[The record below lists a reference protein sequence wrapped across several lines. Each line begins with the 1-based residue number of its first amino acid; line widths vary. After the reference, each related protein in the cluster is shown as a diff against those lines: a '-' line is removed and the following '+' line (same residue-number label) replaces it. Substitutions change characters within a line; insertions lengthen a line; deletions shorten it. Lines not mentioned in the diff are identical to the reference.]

1 MIIQNHIEKFVQLS
15 FMTSQNTRVVRSG
28 EWFAENRKEQY
39 NYVSNIMRPR
49 INDNS
54 EKFLHIV
61 KAPVKSGKKD
71 LVLIAKCLL
80 DDYHHVFISAFHRK
94 ADKCQ
99 REELT
104 SYGIDVYSGTSLKE
118 FTASVEKIVN
128 IGKKCLVH
136 LDELDYGAGFN
147 QRLEEHAYKSIVEHH
162 IHTFLY
168 SATPDV
174 AIKVDAESSVPKDV
188 LPSFI
193 PSKLYYGVS
202 NFLKDGRFHE
212 AEPFFEISNVS
223 DFRLSE
229 QGEKLMKEHMDPPI
243 VTGSIVRIT
252 KIDSNG
258 CEHDYKG
265 EVVDID
271 GAILSLKHKNGYIEK
286 IDKFEPNVMEIKVL
300 KKHIAVI
307 RTVGNSTLKKLDHKS
322 RVTNF
327 QVLKTYLPDYLHS
340 HYPGV
345 EVRFVG
351 CHDEIIKWS
360 NPATWNTDN
369 DPSKKYI
376 IVINNTA
383 GRSTEWTCQPFMTWY
398 HCFRTPR
405 TPASTQTQDQ
415 ERPCH
420 YGYNKSTLHIYGCK
434 TTAKYSAG
442 IITTKQYVE
451 LLGGERPIDGR
462 LKKSKKSLPSIHVKT
477 EVYEKWVDIPKELN
491 FRKMS
496 HLKREYVL
504 SSDSTNSPALWEKY
518 KHLKGFRTTNFRSSR
533 KRFKEGKKKALP
545 IYFRSDV
552 MKDLKEGLDNKST
565 QRLNVF
571 YEDGETDPDKYKF
584 MVRKFSGKEAT
595 QSLEKFDNNSMYS
608 RAK

>member
-1 MIIQNHIEKFVQLS
+1 MMSRNNSPE
-15 FMTSQNTRVVRSG
+15 VRSG

-39 NYVSNIMRPR
+39 DYVSNVMRPC
-49 INDNS
+49 INDNNK
-54 EKFLHIV
+54 KFLHIV

-71 LVLIAKCLL
+71 LVLIAKCLFH
-80 DDYHHVFISAFHRK
+80 DYHHVFVSAFHRK

-99 REELT
+99 RDELME
-104 SYGIDVYSGTSLKE
+104 YGIDVYSGASMKEFRTSLE
-118 FTASVEKIVN
+118 TIVN

-136 LDELDYGAGFN
+136 LDELDYGAGSK

-174 AIKVDAESSVPKDV
+174 AIKVDAESSIPKDV
-188 LPSFI
+188 LRPFI
-193 PSKLYYGVS
+193 PSPLYYGVA
-202 NFLKDGRFHE
+202 NFLEDGRFHE
-212 AEPFFEISNVS
+212 AEPFFEISR
-223 DFRLSE
+223 DAEFKLSE
-229 QGEKLMKEHMDPPI
+229 QGHKLMKEHMDPPI

-252 KIDSNG
+252 KKDSNG
-258 CEHDYKG
+258 CCSSYEA
-265 EVVDID
+265 EVVTVD
-271 GAILSLKHKNGYIEK
+271 GNALSLKRDNDYIEK
-286 IDKFEPNVMEIKVL
+286 IDTFEPNLVKIDVL

-307 RTVGNSTLKKLDHKS
+307 RTVGNSTLKLDHKS

-360 NPATWNTDN
+360 KPATWNTDY

-383 GRSTEWTCQPFMTWY
+383 GRSTEWTCQRFMTWY

-420 YGYNKSTLHIYGCK
+420 YGNNISNLHIYGCK
-434 TTAKYSAG
+434 TTAQYSAG
-442 IITTKQYVE
+442 MITTKQYVE

-462 LKKSKKSLPSIHVKT
+462 LKKSKKSLPSIHVKID
-477 EVYEKWVDIPKELN
+477 VYEKWEDIPTELN
-491 FRKMS
+491 FRKGS
-496 HLKREYVL
+496 HLKREYIL
-504 SSDSTNSPALWEKY
+504 TSDSTNSKELWEKY
-518 KHLKGFRTTNFRSSR
+518 KHLEGFMTTNFRSSR

-552 MKDLKEGLDNKST
+552 MKDLKEGLDDKST

-571 YEDGETDPDKYKF
+571 YEDGETDPNKYKF

-595 QSLEKFDNNSMYS
+595 QSPENFDNYSMYS
-608 RAK
+608 HAK